1 MAAVAALRRSVVTK
15 MARAPPR
22 LPSALDRHG
31 RLPTS
36 SGGPLVSRFSTS
48 TGGSGSTPPPDNLR
62 GPQTYNNKLSSGN
75 AWHAFMAG
83 VNDAAP
89 KAAYALVFCGSAF
102 IYFYVIPAL
111 DRITTQMEAL
121 RHNLRALNE
130 EMNKQN
136 EHEALNSMGSQIE
149 VRDEV
154 GEFFKGQR
162 IQASASRTS

>member
-1 MAAVAALRRSVVTK
+1 
-15 MARAPPR
+15 
-22 LPSALDRHG
+22 
-31 RLPTS
+31 
-36 SGGPLVSRFSTS
+36 
-48 TGGSGSTPPPDNLR
+48 
-62 GPQTYNNKLSSGN
+62 
-75 AWHAFMAG
+75 MAG

-162 IQASASRTS
+162 IQASGISLFLDAHTCIEFQRLSYLLGD